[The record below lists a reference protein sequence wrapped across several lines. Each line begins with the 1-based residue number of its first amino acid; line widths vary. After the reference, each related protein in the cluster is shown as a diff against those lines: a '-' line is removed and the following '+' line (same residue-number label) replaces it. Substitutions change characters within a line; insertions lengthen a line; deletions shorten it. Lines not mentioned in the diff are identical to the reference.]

1 LSLYDLIKYVHVLAA
16 ITAVGLNV
24 SYGVWLA
31 LGERGPEHRVFVLR
45 TIKRLDDWLANPA
58 YVLLLLSGLG
68 MVWVGSLSLGTTW
81 IAVALALYVVL
92 VVLGLGVFSRSLSRQ
107 ISVLESGS
115 GDGAAYGAI
124 ARRTTL
130 SGAILVLI
138 ALAIVFLM
146 VVKPGA

>member
-1 LSLYDLIKYVHVLAA
+1 MTLYDLIKYVHVLAA
-16 ITAVGLNV
+16 ITAVGLNL

-31 LGERGPEHRVFVLR
+31 FGERGPEHRIFVLR

-68 MVWVGSLSLGTTW
+68 MVWVGAMSLATTW
-81 IAVALALYVVL
+81 IAVALGLYVVL

-107 ISVLESGS
+107 ISVLESGTV
-115 GDGAAYGAI
+115 DAAVYRAI
-124 ARRTTL
+124 ARRTTV
-130 SGAILVLI
+130 SGAILVVI

>member
-1 LSLYDLIKYVHVLAA
+1 MSLYDLIKYIHVLAA
-16 ITAVGLNV
+16 ITAVGLNL

-31 LGERGPEHRVFVLR
+31 LSERGPEHRVFVLR

-81 IAVALALYVVL
+81 IAVALGLYVVL

-107 ISVLESGS
+107 ITVLESGS
-115 GDGAAYGAI
+115 VDPTAYGAI
-124 ARRTTL
+124 ARRTTV

-138 ALAIVFLM
+138 ALVIVFLM
-146 VVKPGA
+146 VAKPGA

>member
-1 LSLYDLIKYVHVLAA
+1 MTPYDLIKYVHVLAA
-16 ITAVGLNV
+16 ITAVGLNL

-31 LGERGPEHRVFVLR
+31 LGERSPENRLFVLR
-45 TIKRLDDWLANPA
+45 TVKRLDDWLANPA

-68 MVWVGSLSLGTTW
+68 IVWVGSLALTTTW
-81 IAVALALYVVL
+81 IAAALALYVVL

-107 ISVLESGS
+107 ISALESGS
-115 GDGAAYGAI
+115 IDGATYAQI
-124 ARRTTL
+124 ARRTTV

-138 ALAIVFLM
+138 AIAIVFLM